1 VSGRNSKPQRS
12 KRWRFV
18 ERKCAVD
25 AHAERR
31 DLARLVVVRGD
42 VVSRPLTKMCN

>member
-1 VSGRNSKPQRS
+1 MSGRDRRVQRS

-18 ERKCAVD
+18 ERKCAVE

-31 DLARLVVVRGD
+31 DLARLVVVRGS
-42 VVSRPLTKMCN
+42 VVARPVHKM